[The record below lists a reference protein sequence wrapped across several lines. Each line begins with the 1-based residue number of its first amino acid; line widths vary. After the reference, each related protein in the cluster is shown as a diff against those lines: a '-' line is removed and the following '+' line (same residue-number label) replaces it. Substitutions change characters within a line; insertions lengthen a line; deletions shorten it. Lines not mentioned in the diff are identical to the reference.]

1 MSGAVLCLS
10 SACLSAVQPVQQGVK
25 RIAQGPRRQQ
35 YLIDGE
41 TLSDSSDPLGLE
53 NQPQFGEIAVFIFIV
68 FSSIRIGTV
77 LFRLAVHMRETLWLI
92 AVHLGHY
99 LQFRS
104 RVLKQHVRQQSYHM
118 GGASW
123 LGCFISDFY

>member
-1 MSGAVLCLS
+1 M
-10 SACLSAVQPVQQGVK
+10 QQGVK
-25 RIAQGPRRQQ
+25 RIAQGHRRQQ

-41 TLSDSSDPLGLE
+41 TLSDSSKSVGLE
-53 NQPQFGEIAVFIFIV
+53 NQPQFREIAVFIFIV

-77 LFRLAVHMRETLWLI
+77 LFRLAVHMWETLWLI

-104 RVLKQHVRQQSYHM
+104 LKTACQTTELSHGWGVWAGLFH
-118 GGASW
+118 
-123 LGCFISDFY
+123 I